1 MATGKFEFNGTG
13 GGYVW
18 LVLWTSVLNIL
29 TVSLAYPWT
38 ETAKERWKA
47 KKTYIDCR
55 QLTFKGTGFGFFG
68 TWLVIIILTIITL
81 GLYAPWGACRLQRWK
96 TNNLYFA
103 SSGDNERF

>member
-47 KKTYIDCR
+47 KKTYIDGR
-55 QLTFKGTGFGFFG
+55 QLTFKGTGFGFWYVVG
-68 TWLVIIILTIITL
+68 DHHPHHHNAWLVCSL
-81 GLYAPWGACRLQRWK
+81 GSLSAPAMEDEQPVLCLIRGQ
-96 TNNLYFA
+96 
-103 SSGDNERF
+103 